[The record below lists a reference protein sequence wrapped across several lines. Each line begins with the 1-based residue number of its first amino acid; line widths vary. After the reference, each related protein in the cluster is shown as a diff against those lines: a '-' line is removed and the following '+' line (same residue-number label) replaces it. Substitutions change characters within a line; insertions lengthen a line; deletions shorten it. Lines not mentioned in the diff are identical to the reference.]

1 MKAIAVL
8 LAGGAAFLIAGTA
21 AGQEKIAIIMPALLG
36 PDAPIGEAVKREC
49 NVQVNV
55 GVQVFQHVSQRLPGT
70 VQIDDAKEATP
81 DRLVLK
87 LTLTS
92 VLGAGG
98 GSWSGSKSMTLRG
111 ELLKGPEVVMANTWT
126 RSVKSMRMRGTCD
139 MMNLVAVALGKD
151 VGQWAPAALTMLMME
166 GSKAASATP
175 APAAETPAAKDEPK
189 QEQPAK
195 Q

>member
-1 MKAIAVL
+1 MKAVAVL
-8 LAGGAAFLIAGTA
+8 LAGGAACLIAGA
-21 AGQEKIAIIMPALLG
+21 AAAQEKIAIIMPALLG

-70 VQIDDAKEATP
+70 VQVDDAKEAAP

-126 RSVKSMRMRGTCD
+126 RAVKSMRLRGTCE

-151 VGQWAPAALTMLMME
+151 VGQWVPSALTMLMME
-166 GSKAASATP
+166 GSKAASAT
-175 APAAETPAAKDEPK
+175 AETPAAKDEPK